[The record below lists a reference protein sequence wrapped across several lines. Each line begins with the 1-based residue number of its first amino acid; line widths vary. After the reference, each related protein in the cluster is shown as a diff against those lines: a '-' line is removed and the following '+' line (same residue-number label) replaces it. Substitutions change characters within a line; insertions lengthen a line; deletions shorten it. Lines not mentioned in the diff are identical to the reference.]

1 MGMPEKRCRRLKQG
15 AVCTADA
22 LWLGVIFSQSLHSAV
37 ESSQYSGRLT
47 RLLQWLL
54 QTDEPVDALEHL
66 VRKLAHFA
74 EFFLLGA
81 LAAATLA
88 VFGLLAKGSIFHAIA
103 PAVLAG
109 LLVGLCD
116 ETLQLT
122 SAGRAAQVSDV
133 WLDWAGYLCGLAFC
147 LFCAK
152 TVVNSVKKRYDN
164 KKSDSK

>member
-1 MGMPEKRCRRLKQG
+1 MGMAEKKRRLLTQG
-15 AVCTADA
+15 LVCTVDA
-22 LWLGVIFSQSLHSAV
+22 LWLGVIFSQSLRSAV

-54 QTDEPVDALEHL
+54 QTDGPVDALERL

-88 VFGLLAKGSIFHAIA
+88 AFGLLAKDCVRRAFA
-103 PAVLAG
+103 PAALAG
-109 LLVGLCD
+109 LLAGLCD

-133 WLDWAGYLCGLAFC
+133 WLDWVGYLCGLAFC

-164 KKSDSK
+164 KKSEPN